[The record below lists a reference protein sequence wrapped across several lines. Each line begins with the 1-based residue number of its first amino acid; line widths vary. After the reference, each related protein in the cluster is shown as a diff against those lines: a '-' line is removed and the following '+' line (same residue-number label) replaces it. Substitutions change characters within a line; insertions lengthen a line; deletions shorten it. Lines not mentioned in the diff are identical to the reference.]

1 MKDFYVIEKKE
12 FEPEIPNSP
21 EWPKIIGYCVEDNSF
36 LFIEGNGHGFN
47 GIVLPEII
55 AREPRWDRLFTILD
69 AHWIL
74 TSIDNNAPISR
85 TLLERQIKSKAKEIE
100 IIKS

>member
-1 MKDFYVIEKKE
+1 MKDFYVIGKKQCA
-12 FEPEIPNSP
+12 PEIPNSP
-21 EWPKIIGYCVEDNSF
+21 DWPKIIGYCVEDNSF

-69 AHWIL
+69 AHWFLAFIEKNTNFDKAL
-74 TSIDNNAPISR
+74 VEN
-85 TLLERQIKSKAKEIE
+85 EIKNKTNSIE